1 MNILTTQQ
9 VATMLNI
16 SDRQVR
22 RLAQNGILKACKT
35 ANRNKEWSF
44 LAEDVEAYLNRPLDL
59 DVKMKR
65 LDPIKIAET
74 KRKVRELNEKK
85 G

>member
-22 RLAQNGILKACKT
+22 RLAQNGILKADKT

-44 LAEDVEAYLNRPLDL
+44 LAEDVETYLKN
-59 DVKMKR
+59 MKG
-65 LDPIKIAET
+65 KA
-74 KRKVRELNEKK
+74 
-85 G
+85 